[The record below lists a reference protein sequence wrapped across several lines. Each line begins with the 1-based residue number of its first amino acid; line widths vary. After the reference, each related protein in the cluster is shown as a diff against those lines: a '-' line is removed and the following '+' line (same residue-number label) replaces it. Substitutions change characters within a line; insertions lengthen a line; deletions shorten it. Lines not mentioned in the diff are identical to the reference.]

1 MAQNLGVHAGTG
13 FPIGDSGFVPSA
25 LNMVGVAAGKATR
38 IFDDLIELTGDLDKD
53 YILGYEPQANKK
65 TWYVLTDLIEKAKP
79 YQSHLYIKT
88 WKGSGATSASVTLV
102 DQAGSPQNTLKLQAA
117 YRNHQAYGS
126 YDNNI
131 NVKIT
136 NVVRQSTT
144 INAISAVSGGISSDI
159 VVKSVVGIVVGD
171 ELKLTH
177 LSTAKYFTVTAIN
190 ETTNT
195 LTGIPESSVTYSV
208 DDTVEVMNFQIVTY
222 IKDYRGAIIKLP
234 LALNDAYLSMNS
246 AATDYYVVNVLQNH
260 ELFTGINQ
268 SSSTLGYKSF
278 PVDSTDY
285 QPFTGGADGTAISS
299 IADYTSLQ
307 SAFDNI
313 RLVWLMTTDT
323 TLTGVHSNYR
333 AYCNSRRDTDF
344 PLYVGELPNYSNDYT
359 SLANYCRDFLTR
371 VDWNRIGLFYGQRYV
386 VDPIGSVL
394 KLSVYG
400 GVIGKWINMI
410 YSGQAHHAVSEYAYT
425 FDYQKGQQ
433 PIYEDSWND
442 EIRTLLYDAGCNIM
456 QNVQGFGIILR
467 NFRSP
472 SNDNRTRDLHRFII
486 DQLIKFSAEDNLRT
500 SENRPA
506 KYFELNKAKSIIE
519 TKLLQP
525 LYDGSF
531 FPFVVK
537 QTGDGGAFADVLA
550 DGSQATSWKD
560 VSRCDVSKFVNPI
573 DQLAQGIGR
582 MYIDWASYSLLN
594 RFYITSRVGITL

>member
-144 INAISAVSGGISSDI
+144 INATSAVSGGISSDI

-285 QPFTGGADGTAISS
+285 QPFTG
-299 IADYTSLQ
+299 
-307 SAFDNI
+307 
-313 RLVWLMTTDT
+313 
-323 TLTGVHSNYR
+323 
-333 AYCNSRRDTDF
+333 
-344 PLYVGELPNYSNDYT
+344 
-359 SLANYCRDFLTR
+359 
-371 VDWNRIGLFYGQRYV
+371 
-386 VDPIGSVL
+386 
-394 KLSVYG
+394 
-400 GVIGKWINMI
+400 
-410 YSGQAHHAVSEYAYT
+410 
-425 FDYQKGQQ
+425 
-433 PIYEDSWND
+433 
-442 EIRTLLYDAGCNIM
+442 
-456 QNVQGFGIILR
+456 
-467 NFRSP
+467 
-472 SNDNRTRDLHRFII
+472 
-486 DQLIKFSAEDNLRT
+486 
-500 SENRPA
+500 
-506 KYFELNKAKSIIE
+506 
-519 TKLLQP
+519 
-525 LYDGSF
+525 
-531 FPFVVK
+531 
-537 QTGDGGAFADVLA
+537 
-550 DGSQATSWKD
+550 
-560 VSRCDVSKFVNPI
+560 
-573 DQLAQGIGR
+573 
-582 MYIDWASYSLLN
+582 
-594 RFYITSRVGITL
+594 